1 MRVVDG
7 GGGGV
12 MVGGGGW
19 FRATPGKLWVK
30 YHPNGHGWSAIREK
44 QPAGGKALLEKTIF
58 VEKFQKKFEKVLKVP
73 TTW

>member
-1 MRVVDG
+1 MHESG
-7 GGGGV
+7 GWWGGGV

-58 VEKFQKKFEKVLKVP
+58 VEKFQKNLKKS
-73 TTW
+73 